1 MKVLKY
7 EDFLETMQYTV
18 LKNAERIAKEEEE
31 RRKKSKE
38 EEENRKKQTPKTDKP
53 ESKTRI
59 ESDVQGQVQ
68 TAQGQAQS
76 QSPQGQAQSQS
87 PQGQSQME
95 EEDDEDY

>member
-18 LKNAERIAKEEEE
+18 LKNAERIAKEEE
-31 RRKKSKE
+31 K
-38 EEENRKKQTPKTDKP
+38 NRKKQTPKTDKP

-59 ESDVQGQVQ
+59 ESGGQVQTAQGQAQSQSPQGQVQ

-76 QSPQGQAQSQS
+76 QSPQGQ
-87 PQGQSQME
+87 SQME
-95 EEDDEDY
+95 EEDGEDY